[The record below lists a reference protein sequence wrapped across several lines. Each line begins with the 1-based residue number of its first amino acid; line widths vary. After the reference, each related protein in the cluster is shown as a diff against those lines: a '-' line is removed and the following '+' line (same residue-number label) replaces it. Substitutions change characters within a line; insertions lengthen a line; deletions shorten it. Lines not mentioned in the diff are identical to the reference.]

1 MLQVILILPIKVK
14 SCHNIVN
21 HYTLVDRH
29 VFLKT
34 NQILVLLTERGSAK
48 MMFCTA
54 KITGHLFLRPLTQ
67 RYDIYN
73 LSWTS
78 YHFRKIIAALMSSA
92 LLVL

>member
-1 MLQVILILPIKVK
+1 
-14 SCHNIVN
+14 
-21 HYTLVDRH
+21 
-29 VFLKT
+29 
-34 NQILVLLTERGSAK
+34 

-92 LLVL
+92 LLVLYRFQF